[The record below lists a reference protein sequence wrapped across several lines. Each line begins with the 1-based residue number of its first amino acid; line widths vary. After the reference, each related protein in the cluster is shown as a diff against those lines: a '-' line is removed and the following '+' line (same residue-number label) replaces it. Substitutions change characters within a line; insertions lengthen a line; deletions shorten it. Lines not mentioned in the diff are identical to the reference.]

1 MRVNLSRTPASGFTL
16 NYSVKGTAVSGV
28 DYTALPG
35 SVSVSSGA
43 ASVDIP
49 VKITD
54 DGADEGSET
63 VLLTLTAGE
72 GYEVGSTNVHTL
84 TIEDNDDPPPS
95 TPVVS
100 IAGGSAVTEGGTA
113 TFTLSASPKP
123 PAGITVRVTVTDSG
137 AFAGSGQAGTRTLA
151 MGTGG
156 TAVLTVTTLNDE
168 IDEENGSITATVAA
182 GDGYSPSNTK
192 GTATVAVS
200 DDDLPLPVASFSSS
214 SVALQIGTLPE
225 GGLSFDEGDSAS
237 YTLVLTAQPTDPV
250 RVTPES
256 AHPEAVSVRPAWLE
270 FTPDNWDAPQNV
282 TLTAVV
288 DGDAQDESVVVSHA
302 VSSAD
307 ARYGG
312 LDGGTV
318 RVSVSDASGPQFVS
332 THFAFTIAENTVGP
346 TPVRGAGGSPGAV
359 RATGNGVR
367 YTMAGGGELFLV
379 DAETGAVT
387 YTGSGEPT
395 GRHELTILASD
406 ALGRVARTRVS
417 VRVIE
422 DPSSVA
428 AGLLRI
434 ARTGAD
440 HVLEG
445 IASRLEAVRRLGIEV
460 RLAGQDI
467 LALEGNDGTSSL
479 ASAINSAHGR
489 RGERM
494 EARSVGRALSEEE
507 LLRGVA
513 FALSGDMTPGG
524 ASWSAWGRGTGS
536 RFDEQE
542 GERSMQGEVLTGI
555 VGLDRREGRW
565 LTGLVVSRSAGEGEW
580 SGPGNERWQME
591 TDLTILAPYT
601 AFSLSDPVTLWGTV
615 GYGRGSLGVK
625 RPGGGSS
632 ETDVDTTLLAAGG
645 RGELIEAPP
654 GGGFGL
660 AVKSDVLW
668 LRANSD
674 EENGLSATSQDATR
688 SRLALVASWRDR
700 FEGYGELGMKLE
712 LGGRHEGDDA
722 ESGFGVEA
730 GVAVNWSD
738 QRRGIGIQVEG
749 RVLTL
754 HDAFDTSEE
763 GLSVSLSWMPGGTSP
778 LGPSI
783 AFRLDRGAPSPG
795 GLDRL
800 AASGTGT
807 ASDEA
812 TGRAYS
818 FEAAWGFPAF
828 GGRFV
833 GSPYIRHGFSG
844 AANDYTFGWRLAPAA
859 PEAFDLTL
867 GVQATMSENGDENPD
882 HGVGLELRKT
892 W

>member
-1 MRVNLSRTPASGFTL
+1 MRVNLSRAPASGFTL
-16 NYSVKGTAVSGV
+16 NYSVRGTAVSGS
-28 DYTALPG
+28 DYVALPDSL
-35 SVSVSSGA
+35 SVSPGA

-54 DGADEGSET
+54 DGADESSET
-63 VLLTLTAGE
+63 VILTLIAGN

-84 TIEDNDDPPPS
+84 TINDNDDPPPS

-200 DDDLPLPVASFSSS
+200 DDDLPPPVASFSS

-225 GGLSFDEGDSAS
+225 GGLSLDEGDSAS

-250 RVTPES
+250 RVTLES

-270 FTPDNWDAPQNV
+270 FTPGNWDAPQKV

-288 DGDAQDESVVVSHA
+288 DGDAEDESVVVSHA

-332 THFAFTIAENTVGP
+332 THFAFTIAENTLGP
-346 TPVRGAGGSPGAV
+346 APVRGAGGSPGAV
-359 RATGNGVR
+359 RATGDVVR
-367 YTMAGGGELFLV
+367 YTMAGGVGLFLV

-445 IASRLEAVRRLGIEV
+445 IASRLEAVRTPGIEA
-460 RLAGQDI
+460 RLAGQDV
-467 LALEGNDGTSSL
+467 LALEGDDGASRL
-479 ASAINSAHGR
+479 APAINPAPGR
-489 RGERM
+489 RGEGWRH
-494 EARSVGRALSEEE
+494 ERIGRALSEEE
-507 LLRGVA
+507 LLKGAA
-513 FALSGDMTPGG
+513 FALSGEMTPGG

-536 RFDEQE
+536 RLDEQE
-542 GERSMQGEVLTGI
+542 GERSMEGEVLTGI

-565 LTGLVVSRSAGEGEW
+565 LTGLVVSRSAGEGSW

-591 TDLTILAPYT
+591 TDLMILAPYT
-601 AFSLSDPVTLWGTV
+601 AFRLSDPVTLWGTV

-625 RPGGGSS
+625 RLGGGSS
-632 ETDVDTTLLAAGG
+632 ETDVDTTFLAAGV

-654 GGGFGL
+654 GSGFGL
-660 AVKSDVLW
+660 AVKSDAMW
-668 LRANSD
+668 LQANSD

-688 SRLALVASWRDR
+688 FRLALEASWRGR
-700 FEGYGELGMKLE
+700 FEGYGELGARLE
-712 LGGRHEGDDA
+712 LGGRYEGDDA
-722 ESGFGVEA
+722 ESDFGVES

-738 QRRGIGIQVEG
+738 QARGIGIEVEG

-778 LGPSI
+778 LGPSL

-795 GLDRL
+795 GFDLL
-800 AASGTGT
+800 AASGTG
-807 ASDEA
+807 AVSDEA
-812 TGRAYS
+812 TGRSYS
-818 FEAAWGFPAF
+818 FEVAWGFPAF
-828 GGRFV
+828 GGRFA
-833 GSPYIRHGFSG
+833 GSPYIRYGFSG

-859 PEAFDLTL
+859 PEAPDLTL
-867 GVQATMSENGDENPD
+867 GVQSTMRENGDEDPD